1 MTSCL
6 FEDEM
11 GLVWKFAGHNSPL
24 FGRRE
29 EDEVEHPGHNFNVN
43 DTIAWWL
50 SEVRVHF
57 RVGNYLGGFLFNIL
71 KDISFCPGSSR
82 WKADCW
88 NAHLWTWLGAHGREW
103 GDLLKPNK
111 LIWKIFPQN
120 GLFCLTAGN
129 SPRGPY
135 TGQLGF
141 LGYYEILQALNNDT
155 WVWQTSVGILSENS
169 LGWCNAQFQN
179 LHSLPWLP
187 GATPKAWETVVDG
200 CYLAPY
206 ITNGPWWVDN

>member
-1 MTSCL
+1 
-6 FEDEM
+6 M
-11 GLVWKFAGHNSPL
+11 GLVSKFAGHNSPL

-50 SEVRVHF
+50 SEVPETFV
-57 RVGNYLGGFLFNIL
+57 LEI
-71 KDISFCPGSSR
+71 ISVASSSLSLCPGSSR

-88 NAHLWTWLGAHGREW
+88 NAYLWTRLGAHGREW
-103 GDLLKPNK
+103 GNDIETICYGKYFPRTGCSAWQQETAHAGRTLANLASSDITRSCK
-111 LIWKIFPQN
+111 LSTMTRESGKLWLEYWK
-120 GLFCLTAGN
+120 
-129 SPRGPY
+129 
-135 TGQLGF
+135 
-141 LGYYEILQALNNDT
+141 NN
-155 WVWQTSVGILSENS
+155 
-169 LGWCNAQFQN
+169 LGWCVAQFQN

-206 ITNGPWWVDN
+206 ITNGPWWVDY

>member
-1 MTSCL
+1 MFVWGWNRSGMKVCRPQQPTVWTTWRGRSGTSRTQL
-6 FEDEM
+6 QRQRHHR
-11 GLVWKFAGHNSPL
+11 LVA
-24 FGRRE
+24 
-29 EDEVEHPGHNFNVN
+29 
-43 DTIAWWL
+43 
-50 SEVRVHF
+50 
-57 RVGNYLGGFLFNIL
+57 LGGARTLSCWKL
-71 KDISFCPGSSR
+71 SRVASSLISFCPGSSR

-88 NAHLWTWLGAHGREW
+88 NAYLWTWLGAHGREW
-103 GDLLKPNK
+103 GDLLKPNNLK
-111 LIWKIFPQN
+111 QWKIFPQN

-155 WVWQTSVGILSENS
+155 WVWQFSVGILSENR
-169 LGWCNAQFQN
+169 LGWCIAQFQN
-179 LHSLPWLP
+179 LHSLPWLS

-206 ITNGPWWVDN
+206 ITNGPW

>member
-6 FEDEM
+6 FEDEI
-11 GLVWKFAGHNSPL
+11 GLAWKFAGHNSPL

-57 RVGNYLGGFLFNIL
+57 RVGNYLGWLPLQYPSVQGAPAEKLTVGMPTFGHGWELMDESEVIY
-71 KDISFCPGSSR
+71 
-82 WKADCW
+82 W
-88 NAHLWTWLGAHGREW
+88 NRTIW
-103 GDLLKPNK
+103 
-111 LIWKIFPQN
+111 WKIFPQN

-155 WVWQTSVGILSENS
+155 WVWQFSVGILSENR
-169 LGWCNAQFQN
+169 LEWCIAQFQN

>member
-1 MTSCL
+1 
-6 FEDEM
+6 
-11 GLVWKFAGHNSPL
+11 
-24 FGRRE
+24 
-29 EDEVEHPGHNFNVN
+29 VEHPGHNFNVN

-50 SEVRVHF
+50 SEGAPAEKLT
-57 RVGNYLGGFLFNIL
+57 VGMPTFG
-71 KDISFCPGSSR
+71 
-82 WKADCW
+82 
-88 NAHLWTWLGAHGREW
+88 HGWELM
-103 GDLLKPNK
+103 DESE
-111 LIWKIFPQN
+111 N

-155 WVWQTSVGILSENS
+155 
-169 LGWCNAQFQN
+169 
-179 LHSLPWLP
+179 LPWLP

-206 ITNGPWWVDN
+206 ITNGPWWVGYDDVDSIRLKAQFVNSRGLAGSMIWSIESDDFRADYGPKYPLISEIKRVMNSGETLPPEFDLHDGDLCETAPICGF